1 MTVTT
6 GCGNACARVKRSKAV
21 VVSDSGPKRKDT
33 FEHSVQDVVKEAK
46 SRGWIKRHCRA
57 WDGNFPCSEI
67 KLQLQ
72 VKAECRRSQGCAVA
86 RPAVAGNDEGMPV
99 RPETL
104 GIVSLATSAPG
115 LEVRFFILQSL
126 LVCFI
131 PHRCEQSLLRRSAN
145 S

>member
-1 MTVTT
+1 M
-6 GCGNACARVKRSKAV
+6 
-21 VVSDSGPKRKDT
+21 SDSGPKRKDT

-115 LEVRFFILQSL
+115 LEVRFAFYKVCWFDSFPIAVNRVYAGGLQTAKA
-126 LVCFI
+126 I
-131 PHRCEQSLLRRSAN
+131 TPIGPA
-145 S
+145 